1 MSVVCTGNDKKFV
14 TLIYLII
21 TMSLDI
27 TSKSYRNW
35 ILFIACLSSSFV
47 PFMGSS
53 INLALP
59 QMAREFG
66 LNGIEQS
73 WILTAYLLSTTVL
86 QVPFGRL
93 ADIWGKR
100 NVFILGLC
108 LFAVATLGC
117 GFSSSG
123 LFLIILRVLQGIGS
137 AMIFSTNIAIISSVF
152 PPKERGTAMGI
163 NAATVYVS
171 IAAGPSLGGFITE
184 SLGWEYIFF
193 ITALLAMISLI
204 TSVIIMKEK
213 WVETAGEPFDMKGT
227 VIYGLAV
234 MMLIYG
240 MTILPQLIGFILVIV
255 SFFLFWLF
263 IKHEQKEA
271 YPVFNVGLF
280 IKNRIFRMSSTAAL
294 INYAA
299 TFPIGF
305 LISLY
310 LQEVKGLDAQHAG
323 MILIVQPLIQSA
335 LSPIAGKLSDRLQPR
350 YIASAGMALITGT
363 LLILS
368 FFISPET
375 SVVFLMGMLGL
386 LGIGFAAFSSPNT
399 NAIMGSVER
408 KNYSMASA
416 TTGTVRLM
424 GQSFSMGITTMIISV
439 IIGKQAITP
448 EVSDGLMKVIH
459 ITFFI
464 FAVICAVGVYASMAR
479 GKNG

>member
-1 MSVVCTGNDKKFV
+1 
-14 TLIYLII
+14 
-21 TMSLDI
+21 MSLD
-27 TSKSYRNW
+27 TSSKSYRNW
-35 ILFIACLSSSFV
+35 ILLITCLSSSLV

-100 NVFILGLC
+100 NVFILGLF
-108 LFAVATLGC
+108 LFAVATLAS

-123 LFLIILRVLQGIGS
+123 LFLIIMRVLQGVGS
-137 AMIFSTNIAIISSVF
+137 AMVFSTNIAIISSVF

-193 ITALLAMISLI
+193 ITAAIATISLLASAI
-204 TSVIIMKEK
+204 VMKEK
-213 WVETAGEPFDMKGT
+213 WVEAAGESFDMKGT
-227 VIYGLAV
+227 VIYGSAV

-240 MTILPQLIGFILVIV
+240 LTILPQITGFILVV
-255 SFFLFWLF
+255 ASFLLFWFF
-263 IKHEQKEA
+263 IKHEQKEV
-271 YPVFNVGLF
+271 YPVFNVSLF
-280 IKNRIFRMSSTAAL
+280 IKNRIFMMSSVAAL

-310 LQEVKGLDAQHAG
+310 LQEVKGLDAQSAG
-323 MILIVQPLIQSA
+323 IILIVQPIIQSV
-335 LSPIAGKLSDRLQPR
+335 LSPLAGKLSDRMQPR
-350 YIASAGMALITGT
+350 YIASAGMALITGA
-363 LLILS
+363 LLLLS
-368 FFISPET
+368 IIITPET
-375 SVVFLMGMLGL
+375 SIGLLMVMLGV
-386 LGIGFAAFSSPNT
+386 LGVGFAAFSSPNT

-424 GQSFSMGITTMIISV
+424 GQSFSMGITTMIISI

-448 EVSDGLMKVIH
+448 EVSGELMKVIH

-464 FAVICAVGVYASMAR
+464 FAAICAVGVYTSMAR
-479 GKNG
+479 GKR

>member
-1 MSVVCTGNDKKFV
+1 
-14 TLIYLII
+14 
-21 TMSLDI
+21 
-27 TSKSYRNW
+27 
-35 ILFIACLSSSFV
+35 
-47 PFMGSS
+47 MGSS

-59 QMAREFG
+59 QIAREFD

-100 NVFILGLC
+100 NVFILGLS
-108 LFAVATLGC
+108 LFAIATFGC
-117 GFSSSG
+117 GFSSNG
-123 LFLIILRVLQGIGS
+123 AFLIILRILQGVGS

-152 PPKERGTAMGI
+152 PPKERGIAMGV

-193 ITALLAMISLI
+193 ITAATATVSLI
-204 TSVIIMKEK
+204 GAFIFMKEK
-213 WVETAGEPFDMKGT
+213 WVEAAGEPFDMKGT

-240 MTILPQLIGFILVIV
+240 LTILPQITGFILVV
-255 SFFLFWLF
+255 ASFILFVF
-263 IKHEQKEA
+263 FVKHEQQEP
-271 YPVFNVGLF
+271 YPVFNVSLF
-280 IKNRIFRMSSTAAL
+280 VKNRIFRMSSAAAL

-310 LQEVKGLDAQHAG
+310 LQEVKGLDAQNAG
-323 MILIVQPLIQSA
+323 IILIVQPLIQSA
-335 LSPIAGKLSDRLQPR
+335 LSPLAGKLSDHMQPR
-350 YIASAGMALITGT
+350 YIASVGMALITGT
-363 LLILS
+363 LLLLS
-368 FFISPET
+368 FVITPGT
-375 SVVFLMGMLGL
+375 SVGFLMVMLGI
-386 LGIGFAAFSSPNT
+386 LGVGFAAFSSPNT

-424 GQSFSMGITTMIISV
+424 GQSFSMGIVTMIISI

-448 EVSDGLMKVIH
+448 EVSDDLMRVIH

-464 FAVICAVGVYASMAR
+464 FALICAVGVYTSMAR
-479 GKNG
+479 GKVEN